1 MDMDM
6 NMENDIKE
14 ILYSE
19 KEIKET
25 VEKLGKIITEEY
37 KDKKLLLTGLLKGC
51 FIFMSDLAREIK
63 LPCKIDFMVASSYG
77 SGTVSSGTVKIKKD
91 IGDVSGL
98 DVLIVEDIID
108 SGITLKYVT
117 EHIKS
122 KGAKS
127 VKICTMFNKKER
139 RIADIDADY
148 TGKYVPDEFIVGY
161 GLDFDEKYRNLPYVG
176 ILNPGVYED

>member
-1 MDMDM
+1 
-6 NMENDIKE
+6 MENDIKAV
-14 ILYSE
+14 LYSE

-37 KDKKLLLTGLLKGC
+37 KDKNLMLIGLLKGS
-51 FIFMSDLAREIK
+51 FIFMSDLARQID
-63 LPCKIDFMVASSYG
+63 LPCKVDFMVASSYG
-77 SGTVSSGTVKIKKD
+77 SGTMSSGTVKIKKD
-91 IGDVSGL
+91 IGDVSGW

-108 SGITLKYVT
+108 SGITLKYVS
-117 EHIKS
+117 EHIKN

-139 RIADIDADY
+139 RMADIDADY
-148 TGKYVPDEFIVGY
+148 TGKNVPDEFIVGY

-176 ILNPGVYED
+176 ILNPGVYQDR

>member
-1 MDMDM
+1 
-6 NMENDIKE
+6 MENDIKAV
-14 ILYSE
+14 LYSE

-37 KDKKLLLTGLLKGC
+37 KDKKLLLIGLLKGS
-51 FIFMSDLAREIK
+51 FIFMSDLARQID
-63 LPCKIDFMVASSYG
+63 LPCKVDFMVASSYG

-117 EHIKS
+117 EHIKN

-139 RIADIDADY
+139 RMADIDADY
-148 TGKYVPDEFIVGY
+148 TGKNVPDEFIVGY

-176 ILNPGVYED
+176 ILNPGVYQD